1 MDAFYNCYM
10 IPRTQ
15 LDKTARLLKQ
25 FPAVAL
31 LGARQTGKTTVA
43 KQIMAAREGQK
54 GGDGSVLYLDLEKD
68 SHRQRLENDAE
79 AYLSMHTDKLV
90 IIDEVQRK
98 PELFALLRALID
110 EKRVPG
116 RFLLLGSS
124 SPHLVKGVSES
135 LAGRIAYVEIGGISI
150 AEAQKAG
157 INIETL
163 WLRGG
168 FPIPLLADSE
178 QQVGEWHEHFI
189 QSYIKRDLASL
200 FGAAFSDKV
209 LGNFWTMLA
218 GSNGGLFNKEIY
230 ARSLGVT
237 GPTVARYQHYMDA
250 AFLTNELQP
259 WSASTRKRL
268 AKASK
273 IYIRDSGIMHA
284 LNKINS
290 MDALR
295 GSLHAGSSWEGFVV
309 EQLRLAKGN
318 SDLYF
323 YRTHNGAEVDVVLAK
338 GNKPV
343 ACIEIKLST
352 SPQLT
357 KGFYEVVND
366 LKTKNNYVIIPSGD
380 AFPMDNGVWC
390 YNLAEF
396 VHDILPDIAK

>member
-1 MDAFYNCYM
+1 MDAFYICSM

-15 LDKTARLLKQ
+15 PDKTTRLLKQ

-43 KQIMAAREGQK
+43 KQIMAAREEREGRK
-54 GGDGSVLYLDLEKD
+54 DSVLYLDLEKD
-68 SHRQRLENDAE
+68 SHAQRLENDAE

-90 IIDEVQRK
+90 ILDEVQRK
-98 PELFALLRALID
+98 PGLFALLRALID

-116 RFLLLGSS
+116 RFLLLGSA

-150 AEAQKAG
+150 TEAQKAK
-157 INIETL
+157 ISAETL

-168 FPIPLLADSE
+168 FPIPLLADSG
-178 QQVGEWHEHFI
+178 QQAEEWHEHFI
-189 QSYIKRDLASL
+189 QSYIKRDLPSL
-200 FGAAFSDKV
+200 FGTAFSEKV
-209 LGNFWTMLA
+209 QGNFWTMLA
-218 GSNGGLFNKEIY
+218 GSNGGLFNKEMY
-230 ARSLGVT
+230 ARALGVT
-237 GPTVARYQHYMDA
+237 GPTVGRYLHYMDA
-250 AFLTNELQP
+250 AFLINELQP
-259 WSASTRKRL
+259 WSSSTRKRL

-284 LNKINS
+284 LNKIND

-295 GSLHAGSSWEGFVV
+295 GSLHAGASWEGFVV
-309 EQLRLAKGN
+309 EQLRQAKGN
-318 SDLYF
+318 CELYF
-323 YRTHNGAEVDVVLAK
+323 YRTHNGAEVDVVLVK

-380 AFPMDNGVWC
+380 AFPMGNGVWC
-390 YNLAEF
+390 YNLVEF
-396 VHDILPDIAK
+396 VGDVLPDIAK

>member
-1 MDAFYNCYM
+1 M
-10 IPRTQ
+10 IPRSQFDT
-15 LDKTARLLKQ
+15 TERLLKQ

-43 KQIMAAREGQK
+43 KQIMAARK
-54 GGDGSVLYLDLEKD
+54 DKALYLDLEKD
-68 SHRQRLENDAE
+68 SHRLRLENDAE
-79 AYLSMHTDKLV
+79 AYLTMHTDKLV

-135 LAGRIAYVEIGGISI
+135 LAGRLAYVEIGGISI
-150 AEAQKAG
+150 AEARQAK
-157 INIETL
+157 ISVETL

-168 FPIPLLADSE
+168 FPIPLLAGSA
-178 QQVGEWHEHFI
+178 QQAEEWHEHFI

-200 FGAAFSDKV
+200 FGTTFSDKIQA
-209 LGNFWTMLA
+209 NFWTMLA
-218 GSNGGLFNKEIY
+218 GGNGGVFNKEIH

-237 GPTVARYQHYMDA
+237 GPTVERYLRYMDA
-250 AFLTNELQP
+250 AFLLNELP
-259 WSASTRKRL
+259 AWSARLRKRL
-268 AKASK
+268 VKASK
-273 IYIRDSGIMHA
+273 IYIRDSGLLHA
-284 LNKINS
+284 LNKTNS

-295 GSLHAGSSWEGFVV
+295 GSLHAGASWEGFVV

-318 SDLYF
+318 CDLYF

-343 ACIEIKLST
+343 ACVEIKLST

-380 AFPMDNGVWC
+380 AFPMREGVWC

-396 VHDILPDIAK
+396 VQDVLPDMAK